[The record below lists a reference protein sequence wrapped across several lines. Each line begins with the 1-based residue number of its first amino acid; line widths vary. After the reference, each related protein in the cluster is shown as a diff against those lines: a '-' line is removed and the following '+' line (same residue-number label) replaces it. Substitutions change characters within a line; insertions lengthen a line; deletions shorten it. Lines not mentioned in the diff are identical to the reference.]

1 MFAFLHNKDS
11 FFIFLYIIPI
21 LDKLTWFTKIKSY
34 LSMKTNLLPIEY
46 EYDCICMNYIWIY
59 NINIMYSSLSNF
71 HDLDASPAR
80 NHAPCC
86 RRSITTA
93 ASACRASRATKIEK
107 TTVGM
112 KSTWS
117 QPECW
122 AIFWISGLQWSQL
135 HSRCI
140 KARWTFCIAEVPA
153 NEVLA
158 ARNVGVAAHVLMV
171 FANGGINKSL
181 TEKHT
186 VISIIPHIHIRII
199 HVYIYI
205 WYTV

>member
-171 FANGGINKSL
+171 FANGGINKSAWRS
-181 TEKHT
+181 EM
-186 VISIIPHIHIRII
+186 
-199 HVYIYI
+199 I
-205 WYTV
+205 WQTNIQWSV